1 MTDDLLQKAAE
12 RLQLCQNELANARER
27 LVLEPTEANAGA
39 VNIAIVKL
47 EAAQAALQKARI
59 EQDRA
64 AELQKS
70 DTYKAD
76 LKRMT
81 EWEREAD
88 KLLTQIAGKVTELTK
103 QLDAIQE
110 LAKKHN
116 KLALHYGKA
125 GFLHARKISRVWE
138 LNQQLKAWQRAVQ
151 AAQIS
156 NQQPKIVNRPPILS
170 DAAKMLKERYP
181 DAKG

>member
-1 MTDDLLQKAAE
+1 
-12 RLQLCQNELANARER
+12 
-27 LVLEPTEANAGA
+27 
-39 VNIAIVKL
+39 
-47 EAAQAALQKARI
+47 
-59 EQDRA
+59 
-64 AELQKS
+64 
-70 DTYKAD
+70 
-76 LKRMT
+76 MT

-125 GFLHARKISRVWE
+125 GFLHARKISRLWE